1 VLLEVLQ
8 VAEIRDKFRLVEK
21 LLRRQVIEIDG
32 IGKALHELG
41 ACQSSVKLDGKR
53 CTHLEFQLESCI
65 AAVQR
70 NVCGRGH
77 AVRPGTP

>member
-8 VAEIRDKFRLVEK
+8 VAEIRHKLRLVEI

-41 ACQSSVKLDGKR
+41 AC
-53 CTHLEFQLESCI
+53 
-65 AAVQR
+65 
-70 NVCGRGH
+70 
-77 AVRPGTP
+77 